1 VAMSIDKIGLASGCG
16 AEEYRDW
23 KNTLFQSYD
32 PLGSMEIEMKF
43 RWKDLMS
50 RKEQERSSGDQC
62 SLSSPVP
69 LKSTNEFESIGSG
82 NEEIMNCP
90 L

>member
-1 VAMSIDKIGLASGCG
+1 MSIDKIGLASGCG

-50 RKEQERSSGDQC
+50 RKETGEELWGSMLPQLAG
-62 SLSSPVP
+62 P
-69 LKSTNEFESIGSG
+69 FEI
-82 NEEIMNCP
+82 N
-90 L
+90 